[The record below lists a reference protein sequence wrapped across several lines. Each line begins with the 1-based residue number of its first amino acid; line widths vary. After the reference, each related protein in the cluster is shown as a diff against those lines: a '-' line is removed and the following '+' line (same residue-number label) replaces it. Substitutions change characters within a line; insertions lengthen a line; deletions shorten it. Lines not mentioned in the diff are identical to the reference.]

1 VSSFHSAMV
10 TMAIVSLATVS
21 AHRSFAQDEKI
32 AAEAIF
38 NEARS
43 LMDQG
48 RYAEACPKL
57 AESQRLDP
65 AVGTLLYL
73 GECYEKEGKVASAW
87 AAFKS
92 AASAARNA
100 GQTNREQTARQ
111 RATELEPRLPK
122 LTLVVPPGSEVP
134 GLVVQRDDIDVGSVA
149 WGSAVPV
156 DPGKHRVAAKAPG
169 KKPWSKDVDV
179 GTQPTVTTVTL
190 PRLEDDN
197 SANPAPAPPASAT
210 PSAPNPGGTSQSV
223 VVWAPPA
230 ANAGAA
236 RGPLGSRPH
245 DSATTTAMHV
255 AGISLGTLGLAGL
268 AVGTVYELKSQSKL
282 QDAKSNCNNYPTDC
296 SAQGVELNRESRD
309 ASSKA
314 TIGFVVGGGLLVTGI
329 VVYVLAPSTV
339 WDERGTAK
347 NPAFLPTIGPHQ
359 LGWMAQSSF

>member
-1 VSSFHSAMV
+1 MTSFHSAMRAL
-10 TMAIVSLATVS
+10 AIVSLATAT

-38 NEARS
+38 NEARA

-87 AAFKS
+87 ATFKS

-100 GQTNREQTARQ
+100 GQTNREQTAKQ
-111 RATELEPRLPK
+111 RATELEPRLSK
-122 LTLVVPPGSEVP
+122 LTLIVPSGSEVA
-134 GLVVQRDDIDVGSVA
+134 GLVLERDEIEVGSVA

-156 DPGKHRVAAKAPG
+156 NPGKHRIVAKAPG

-197 SANPAPAPPASAT
+197 LAKPALAPPTAT
-210 PSAPNPGGTSQSV
+210 PASPNPGGTSQSV

-245 DSATTTAMHV
+245 DSATATAMHV
-255 AGISLGTLGLAGL
+255 AGISLGTLGLVGL

-282 QDAKSNCNNYPTDC
+282 QDAKSNCINYPTDC
-296 SAQGVELNRESRD
+296 SAQGVELNSESKD

-329 VVYVLAPSTV
+329 VVYILAPSAV
-339 WDERGTAK
+339 WDDRGAAK
-347 NPAFLPTIGPHQ
+347 TPVLLPTVGPHQ
-359 LGWMAQSSF
+359 LGWMAQASF